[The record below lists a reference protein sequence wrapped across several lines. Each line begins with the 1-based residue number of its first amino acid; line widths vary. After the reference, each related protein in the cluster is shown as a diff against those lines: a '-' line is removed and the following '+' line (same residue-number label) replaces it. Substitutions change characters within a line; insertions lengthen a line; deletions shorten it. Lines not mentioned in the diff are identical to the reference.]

1 MSPRVESTSD
11 LLKSEKDASN
21 RRFTL
26 STSAVFATGTLF
38 SSAFVP
44 IMAIAGPAEEGCRF
58 SESEEDQADLRAEL
72 VDMGPGA
79 CDQIE
84 LFYGPRDPEDPN
96 DGFFGFGNWIV
107 DEELVIPFG
116 KDLKIFSN
124 DGVVLSVPGSFAF
137 DYKGLGE
144 AVIRHG
150 VGETG
155 YLYENLGTLE
165 IDGIGFLSYGPTLS
179 AVYSNQKLIMNN
191 SAVFGHFLY
200 GFVGHDIEI
209 GNTTIAQ
216 SPLTN
221 EEGIPLDDTPI
232 ISGVYSLPGLSQDA
246 NRSDIIAGD
255 VKLFYNTVATNSA
268 YGQVFGIG
276 MELSS
281 EGNIFTEDQFI
292 NQDVN
297 EDISFTTSRLPF
309 HVFNVDTEVFVDP
322 TNVGFG
328 ISGLDSLLTGAWGPE
343 FSIEEPVGGQDYF
356 TVSSDTFRSELVI
369 NPLRQEWFE
378 DSFNLFELEPGIL
391 VTEAAQG
398 PEDSGV
404 FITHTVDRTSRT
416 GISMDQIA
424 FNLDPEQIL
433 APNWLPS
440 FGLTSSSI
448 AARFVT
454 SPLYPQT
461 RDVRGQQRTLPYSAG
476 AVEFDGPFQTGSGS
490 TFGFSPELYDV
501 SPARM
506 ASKSGRNITISGPNF
521 PEITEV
527 LVGGK
532 PARIISASASKL
544 VVKAP
549 KRLRGAKDIVVRS
562 NGSEL
567 KLIESV
573 FFTTSKSIRGFGDS
587 SSVLNQAMK
596 RQIKKFLKNNPH
608 ATSISCQGHASLPT
622 NPRDELF
629 GTARGQA
636 VCDYVLSLKPEIKV
650 TLLSPVVDKRAG
662 ATIRR
667 TTLKVIR

>member
-1 MSPRVESTSD
+1 MSPRVESTPD
-11 LLKSEKDASN
+11 LLKSKKDSSN
-21 RRFTL
+21 RRFAL

-44 IMAIAGPAEEGCRF
+44 MMASAVPVGATCRF
-58 SESEEDQADLRAEL
+58 NETEQDQTDLREEL
-72 VDMGPGA
+72 LLGF
-79 CDQIE
+79 CDAIE
-84 LFYGPRDPEDPN
+84 LYYADPDDPN

-124 DGVVLSVPGSFAF
+124 DGVVLSTPGSFAF
-137 DYKGLGE
+137 DNNKGLSE

-150 VGETG
+150 VDETG

-165 IDGIGFLSYGPTLS
+165 IDGIGFLSYGPSLS

-191 SAVFGHFLY
+191 SAVFGYFLY
-200 GFVGHDIEI
+200 GIVGHDIEMS
-209 GNTTIAQ
+209 NTTIAL
-216 SPLTN
+216 SPVTD
-221 EEGIPLDDTPI
+221 EFGTPLDDTPI
-232 ISGVYSLPGLSQDA
+232 LSGVYSLPGLSQDA
-246 NRSDIIAGD
+246 NRAEIIPGD
-255 VKLFYNTVATNSA
+255 VKLFYNTVAMNA
-268 YGQVFGIG
+268 FYGEIFGIG
-276 MELSS
+276 MELST
-281 EGNIFTEDQFI
+281 EGNIFIQDPFR
-292 NQDVN
+292 NQPID
-297 EDISFTTSRLPF
+297 EDISSDTSRPPF
-309 HVFNVDTEVFVDP
+309 HVFNAGTELFFDP
-322 TNVGFG
+322 EDDALGVLG
-328 ISGLDSLLTGAWGPE
+328 IYSILTQAWGPE
-343 FSIEEPVGGQDYF
+343 FSIEEPTGDEDPF

-369 NPLRQEWFE
+369 NPLRQQWFE

-391 VTEAAQG
+391 ITESAQG
-398 PEDSGV
+398 PGDSGV
-404 FITHTVDRTSRT
+404 FFTHTLDRTSRT

-424 FNLDPEQIL
+424 FNLDPEQLL
-433 APNWLPS
+433 APNTVPS

-448 AARFVT
+448 ASRFVT

-476 AVEFDGPFQTGSGS
+476 AVEFDGAFRTGSGS
-490 TFGFSPELYDV
+490 TFGLSPELYDV

-506 ASKSGRNITISGPNF
+506 ASKSGRKITISGPNF

-532 PARIISASASKL
+532 PARIISTSASKL

-562 NGSEL
+562 NSGEL

-587 SSVLNQAMK
+587 SSVLNKSMK
-596 RQIKKFLKNNPH
+596 RQIKKFLKKNPH
-608 ATSISCQGHASLPT
+608 ATSISCQGHSSLPT

-636 VCDYVLSLKPEIKV
+636 VCDYVLSLRPGIKV